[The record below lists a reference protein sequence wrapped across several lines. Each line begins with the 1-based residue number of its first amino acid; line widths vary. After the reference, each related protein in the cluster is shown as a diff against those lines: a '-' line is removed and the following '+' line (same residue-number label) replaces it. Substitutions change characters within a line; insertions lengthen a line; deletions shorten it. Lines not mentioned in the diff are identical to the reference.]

1 MDVNGKAA
9 IITGGGSGIGAEV
22 ARHCAAAG
30 MKVALLDVN
39 MDAAR
44 TVAEEIGG
52 VAVQCDVTS
61 AESAQA
67 AIASA
72 R

>member
-22 ARHCAAAG
+22 ARHCASAG

-39 MDAAR
+39 MDGANAVAAE
-44 TVAEEIGG
+44 TGG
-52 VAVQCDVTS
+52 VAVQCDGTS
-61 AESAQA
+61 AESA
-67 AIASA
+67 
-72 R
+72 

>member
-22 ARHCAAAG
+22 ARHCVAAG

-39 MDAAR
+39 MEGAN
-44 TVAEEIGG
+44 TVAAEIGA
-52 VAVQCDVTS
+52 VAVDSRVS
-61 AESAQA
+61 P
-67 AIASA
+67 IH
-72 R
+72 